1 LLWKRKYGVRDSD
14 VISQDGVSLTQ
25 SNNSKQD
32 LVENNYGLVHACAN
46 KFRGRGV
53 EYDDLFQAGCIGL
66 IKAAGNFDSSR
77 GFAFSTYAV
86 PVILGEIKRI
96 FRDGGAVKI
105 GRSLKEKARHA
116 MHIKEELSTELGREP
131 TISELAEKLGVDVS
145 QAAELIT
152 VSMPVISLTATDEKG
167 TVQLDIPTPAPEE
180 EISEKLAL
188 KTVVASLEEKDRQ
201 LIELRYYKGLTQV
214 KTAEKLGM
222 SQVQVSRREKA
233 ILMHMRK
240 AMT

>member
-1 LLWKRKYGVRDSD
+1 MTDLRDE
-14 VISQDGVSLTQ
+14 
-25 SNNSKQD
+25 KQD
-32 LVENNYGLVHACAN
+32 LIENNYGLVHSCAN

-66 IKAAGNFDSSR
+66 IKAADKFDSSR

-105 GRSLKEKARHA
+105 GRSLKERSRNA
-116 MHIKEELSTELGREP
+116 MKIKEDMALELGREP
-131 TISELAEKLGVDVS
+131 TVSELADKLGVDIS

-188 KTVVASLEEKDRQ
+188 KTVVDSLEDRDRK
-201 LIELRYYKGLTQV
+201 LIELRYFKGMTQV
-214 KTAEKLGM
+214 KTAMELGM

-233 ILMHMRK
+233 ILMYMRK
-240 AMT
+240 AMS

>member
-1 LLWKRKYGVRDSD
+1 MTESN
-14 VISQDGVSLTQ
+14 ISNQELI
-25 SNNSKQD
+25 
-32 LVENNYGLVHACAN
+32 ENNYGLVHACAN

-66 IKAAGNFDSSR
+66 IKAANNFDSSR

-105 GRSLKEKARHA
+105 GRSLKGKARHA
-116 MHIKEELSTELGREP
+116 MRIKEEMALELGREP
-131 TISELAEKLGVDVS
+131 TVSELAEKLEVDIS

-167 TVQLDIPTPAPEE
+167 TVQLDIPTDAPEE
-180 EISEKLAL
+180 AISEKLAL
-188 KTVVASLEEKDRQ
+188 KSVVNSLEERDRR
-201 LIELRYYKGLTQV
+201 LIELRYFKGLTQV
-214 KTAEKLGM
+214 KTAKELGM

-233 ILMHMRK
+233 ILIYMRK
-240 AMT
+240 AMS